1 MAKIITITALMIN
14 NVDFGYTGCA
24 KKVSCDNMNVIGDY
38 WATPVQDPNGNFLG
52 FTYTSSV
59 GGVAKPTADSF
70 RAVKFTS
77 GSNNVIAAIAEFQA
91 DGSTPNTSQILFDG
105 CDQCCGDTPLVITT
119 IIPTPVLEQKA
130 CYVSDTASADFG
142 TYVVKLVVPKDD
154 GTYTY
159 SASFNKLDATT
170 GASTANGSTIAQ
182 TAATS
187 ALVASQLNGQ
197 FNSAG
202 SVVAIGA
209 SSTFITEDT
218 ASTSLLE
225 GVLKLKST
233 SPFTVSLTITS
244 A

>member
-14 NVDFGYTGCA
+14 NVDFGYAGCA
-24 KKVSCDNMNVIGDY
+24 KKVSCDNMNIIGDY
-38 WATPVQDPNGNFLG
+38 WATPVQDANGNFVG
-52 FTYTSSV
+52 FTYISSA
-59 GGVAKPTADSF
+59 GGVVKPGADSF

-77 GSNNVIAAIAEFQA
+77 GGDNIIAAISEFQA
-91 DGSTPNTSQILFDG
+91 DGVTPNTSQILFDG
-105 CDQCCGDTPLVITT
+105 CDQCCGDTPLTITT
-119 IIPTPVLEQKA
+119 TIPAPVLEQKA

-142 TYVVKLVVPKDD
+142 TYVVKLVIPKDD

-159 SASFNKLDATT
+159 SASFNKLDPTT
-170 GASTANGSTIAQ
+170 GLSTANGATSAQ

-202 SVVAIGA
+202 SVAAIGA
-209 SSTFITEDT
+209 STTFVTEDT
-218 ASTSLLE
+218 ASTSVLE
-225 GVLKLKST
+225 GVLKFKST
-233 SPFTVSLTITS
+233 SPFTVSLAITS